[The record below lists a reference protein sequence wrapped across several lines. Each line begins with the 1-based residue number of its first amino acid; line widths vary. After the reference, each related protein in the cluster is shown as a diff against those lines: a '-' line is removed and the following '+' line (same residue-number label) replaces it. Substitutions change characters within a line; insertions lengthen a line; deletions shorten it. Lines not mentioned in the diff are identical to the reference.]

1 MKQGM
6 NGPNLGTFKLK
17 IFYIMAVLSKI
28 GATLPNSMV
37 TLMARKTQRILP
49 QS

>member
-17 IFYIMAVLSKI
+17 IFYVTAVLSRI
-28 GATLPNSMV
+28 GAKLPNSM
-37 TLMARKTQRILP
+37 P
-49 QS
+49 